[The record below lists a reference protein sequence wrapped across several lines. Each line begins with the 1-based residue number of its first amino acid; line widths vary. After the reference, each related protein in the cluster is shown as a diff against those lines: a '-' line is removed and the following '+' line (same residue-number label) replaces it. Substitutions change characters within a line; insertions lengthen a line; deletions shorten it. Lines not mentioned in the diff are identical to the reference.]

1 MTAITNDQSRFSVK
15 AFSAG
20 LGFVALIYA
29 GVAGWTFVQGPH
41 AIEMRAE
48 KLASNTIKINR
59 AKPLMSGKVAM
70 KSEAYGPYQEA
81 LAEPPDTAAE
91 APHEDHPDQ
100 HAAPSHTEEP
110 ETPPAAPVEPVKPV
124 TPQQDAQLS
133 NLKKLSSGM
142 YSAPVDG
149 LYEDAKEGRLPVK
162 RSDGLTPFKAY
173 KKPFAAATNSK
184 PVISIAIMDM
194 GLSAKATESAIQS
207 LPGEVTLIVSPYAAS
222 PDMWVNEARTDGH
235 EVWLSLPMESSSYPK
250 SDPGPHTLL
259 VGSAERENIQ
269 KLEWTMSRAVGYA
282 GLVASY
288 KPEFMASS
296 NDARPILGEIYK
308 RGIGFID
315 SSNMPGAI
323 AESSALSMNAPYSN
337 VDVWIDRPEDTKEII
352 RASLQ
357 QLEIIATEH
366 GFAAGIIHPSAISYR
381 EIQSWIG
388 TLDDKGFV
396 LAPLSAQ
403 TGY

>member
-20 LGFVALIYA
+20 LGLVALIYT
-29 GVAGWTFVQGPH
+29 GVAGWVFLQGPH

-48 KLASNTIKINR
+48 KLVSNTIKINR
-59 AKPLMSGKVAM
+59 AKPLMSGKVVM

-81 LAEPPDTAAE
+81 HAQQPDPVPAT
-91 APHEDHPDQ
+91 PDHSDQ
-100 HAAPSHTEEP
+100 NAVSSHTEEAEVQP
-110 ETPPAAPVEPVKPV
+110 APAEPPKPQV
-124 TPQQDAQLS
+124 PQEDPQLAK
-133 NLKKLSSGM
+133 LTKLSSGM
-142 YSAPVDG
+142 YAAPVDG
-149 LYEDAKEGRLPVK
+149 LYEDIKEGRMPVK

-173 KKPFAAATNSK
+173 KKPFPVETNNK
-184 PVISIAIMDM
+184 PVVSIAIMDM

-207 LPGEVTLIVSPYAAS
+207 LPGDVTLIVSPYAAS

-235 EVWLSLPMESSSYPK
+235 EVWLSLPMESDSYPK

-259 VGSAERENIQ
+259 IGSPERENLQ

-288 KPEFMASS
+288 KPEFMTSS

-308 RGIGFID
+308 RGIGFLD
-315 SSNMPGAI
+315 SSNMSGGI
-323 AESSALSMNAPYSN
+323 AESSALSMNAPYSS
-337 VDVWIDRPEDTKEII
+337 VDVWIDRPEDTQEII

-357 QLEIIATEH
+357 QLETIAREQ
-366 GFAAGIIHPSAISYR
+366 GFAAGVIHPSALAYR
-381 EIQSWIG
+381 EIQSWIA
-388 TLDDKGFV
+388 TLDGKGFV
-396 LAPLSAQ
+396 LAPLSVQ

>member
-1 MTAITNDQSRFSVK
+1 MTALTNDQPRFSVK

-20 LGFVALIYA
+20 LGLVALIYA
-29 GVAGWTFVQGPH
+29 GVAGWVFLQGPH

-81 LAEPPDTAAE
+81 RTQQPDPVAPPDN
-91 APHEDHPDQ
+91 HPDQ
-100 HAAPSHTEEP
+100 NAALSHTEEP
-110 ETPPAAPVEPVKPV
+110 EVQAAPVETPKPEV
-124 TPQQDAQLS
+124 PQEDPQLAK
-133 NLKKLSSGM
+133 LTKLSSGM
-142 YSAPVDG
+142 YGAPVDG
-149 LYEDAKEGRLPVK
+149 LYEDTKEGRLPVK

-173 KKPFAAATNSK
+173 KRPFAAATNNK

-235 EVWLSLPMESSSYPK
+235 EVWLSLPMESGSYPK

-282 GLVASY
+282 GLVSSY

-296 NDARPILGEIYK
+296 NDVRPILGEIYK
-308 RGIGFID
+308 RGIGFLD
-315 SSNMPGAI
+315 SSSMPGGI

-337 VDVWIDRPEDTKEII
+337 VDVWIDRPEDTQEII
-352 RASLQ
+352 KASLQ
-357 QLEIIATEH
+357 QLETIAREQ

-381 EIQSWIG
+381 EIQSWIA
-388 TLDDKGFV
+388 TLDGKGFA